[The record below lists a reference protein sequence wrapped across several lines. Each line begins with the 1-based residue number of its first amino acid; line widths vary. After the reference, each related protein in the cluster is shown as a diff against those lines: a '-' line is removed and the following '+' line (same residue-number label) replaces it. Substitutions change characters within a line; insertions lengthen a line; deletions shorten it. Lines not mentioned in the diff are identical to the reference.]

1 MSQEQSQFVS
11 TGQPQPGHEDIEP
24 VTRWLRAASSGDPA
38 ALDHLYRAV
47 YPVLHRMAAC
57 KPGVS
62 RNATVTPTV
71 VINELFLKVSD
82 GTVLE
87 SVDRQHFFATCARA
101 MRFIVTDLARAAM
114 ARKRGGDAIKLP
126 LTQALIEQPD
136 KAQELLDIHD
146 ALEDLEAVDGHL
158 RELVELKFFGGLTYS
173 EIGSLQERSER
184 SIRRDWVRA
193 RAFLVARSRGRNG
206 KEAR

>member
-1 MSQEQSQFVS
+1 MTEVKVS
-11 TGQPQPGHEDIEP
+11 ADQQDPGQGDVEP
-24 VTRWLRAASSGDPA
+24 VTQWLRAASSGDPA
-38 ALDHLYRAV
+38 ALDQLYRAV
-47 YPVLHRMAAC
+47 YPALHRMAAC

-82 GTVLE
+82 SAVLD

-101 MRFIVTDLARAAM
+101 MRYIVTDLARAAM

-136 KAQELLDIHD
+136 KAQELLDIHE
-146 ALEDLEAVDGHL
+146 ALEDLEAVDGEL
-158 RELVELKFFGGLTYS
+158 RQLVELKFFGGLTYS
-173 EIGSLQERSER
+173 EIGELQGRSER
-184 SIRRDWVRA
+184 SIKRDWVRA
-193 RAFLVARSRGRNG
+193 RAFLVARSRG
-206 KEAR
+206 EWTSTAP